1 MVFNFTHK
9 VALRIFDLTAGQ
21 SCQKKKKKQHC
32 QVYIRL
38 MPSQCNQTWKEFD
51 HIPDCRCEFQTG
63 LYFQLKIF
71 HSFISVFP
79 AAPSEQTGVGPSNI
93 KHAKLAALVRADVQ
107 QVSALRFDNS
117 RRTFTFSPAPSG
129 SSHVKAGFT
138 ACETEQA
145 K

>member
-1 MVFNFTHK
+1 
-9 VALRIFDLTAGQ
+9 
-21 SCQKKKKKQHC
+21 
-32 QVYIRL
+32 

-63 LYFQLKIF
+63 LYFQLKVF
-71 HSFISVFP
+71 HCFISVFP
-79 AAPSEQTGVGPSNI
+79 VAPSEQTGVGPSII
-93 KHAKLAALVRADVQ
+93 KHAKLVRADVR

-138 ACETEQA
+138 ACEPERA